1 MVDRIAEIWGTR
13 TPYPKDGLWPVRV
26 DQALGEGVT
35 EDDVDR
41 WVQSACVL
49 CSNGCACDIAVKD
62 GAMVGIR
69 GRAGDLVNHG
79 RLGPKGL
86 FASWQGVSHRDR
98 LKRPLIRENGRL
110 VECDWDTA
118 MNRIAERSR
127 QLLRERGPLS
137 HGFYT
142 SGQLF
147 LEEYYALA
155 VIGKAGLGTPHM
167 DGNTR
172 LCTATAAAALKESFG
187 ADGQPGTYTDIDSCD
202 AIFLYG
208 HNMAETQTVLWS
220 RVLDRIAGPDRPK
233 VVCVDPR
240 DTEVARYADVHLAV
254 RPGTNLAL
262 MNALVHEILAHGW
275 FDKDYVNEHTVGLDK
290 LKATVLPWTAEAAAA
305 VCDVRAADIREAA
318 RIFGTSGRVLSTVLQ
333 GFYQSAQAT
342 AASCQV
348 NNLHLLRGLLGR
360 PGCGILQMN
369 GQPTAQN
376 NRECGADGDLPGFR
390 NWENPEHIR
399 ELAELWDV
407 DPLTIPHWA
416 PPTHAMQIF
425 RYAEQGSI
433 EFLWI
438 SATNPAVSMPDLPR
452 IRSILAKPE
461 LFVVVQDLYL
471 TETAQA
477 ADVVLPAAGW
487 GEKTGTFTNVNRTVH
502 LSDKAVE
509 PPGEARSDLDIF
521 LDYSRRMGFT
531 TLQGEP
537 LLPWT
542 GPEEAFE
549 AWKKCSHG
557 RPCDYSGMS
566 YERLRGGSGIQWPC
580 NEENPDGRERLY
592 ADGVFPTDPDY
603 CESYGHDLLTG
614 ATVGA
619 ESFRASVPRGRAIL
633 KTADYSPPHEEPDGR
648 YPFRYTTGRTAY
660 HFHTRTKTGRS
671 RPLTQAAPRAWV
683 ELSPHDAERLGVR
696 EGDLV
701 RVASR
706 RGRIE
711 VPARVS
717 DIRTGTVFAPFH
729 YGYWDGDGSPGEHP
743 TAANELTITEWD
755 PVSKQPVFKNA
766 AVKVEKIG
774 EGTGPAPAP
783 TTTASRPSAATEG
796 PGTQRPRPTTGGGEA
811 DATEQV
817 DAAPPPRFTEAVRA
831 GRPGPGSNRPDGI
844 SAGTGQEERP

>member
-1 MVDRIAEIWGTR
+1 VIDRIAEIWGSR
-13 TPYPKDGLWPVRV
+13 TPYARDGLWPVRV
-26 DQALGEGVT
+26 DQALNEGVT
-35 EDDVDR
+35 EDNVDH

-69 GRAGDLVNHG
+69 GRAGDLINHG

-86 FASWQGVSHRDR
+86 FASWQGVSHPDR
-98 LKRPLIRENGRL
+98 LTRPLIRENGRL

-118 MNRIAERSR
+118 MNRITERSR
-127 QLLRERGPLS
+127 QLLQERGPLS

-155 VIGKAGLGTPHM
+155 VIGKAGIGTPHM

-233 VVCVDPR
+233 IVCVDPR
-240 DTEVARYADVHLAV
+240 ETDVARYADVHLAV
-254 RPGTNLAL
+254 RPGTNVAL
-262 MNALVHEILAHGW
+262 MSALVHEILANGW
-275 FDKDYVNEHTVGLDK
+275 ADEEYLDKHTVGLEK
-290 LKATVLPWTAEAAAA
+290 LRATVEPWTAEAAAA
-305 VCDVRAADIREAA
+305 VCDVSAADIREAA
-318 RIFGTSGRVLSTVLQ
+318 RIFGTSERVLSTVLQ

-348 NNLHLLRGLLGR
+348 NNLHLLRGMLGQ

-390 NWENPEHIR
+390 NWENPQHIH
-399 ELAELWDV
+399 ELAELWGV
-407 DPLTIPHWA
+407 DPLVIPHWA
-416 PPTHAMQIF
+416 PPTHALQIF

-452 IRSILAKPE
+452 IRNILAKPD
-461 LFVVVQDLYL
+461 LFLVVQDLYL

-502 LSDKAVE
+502 ISDKAVE
-509 PPGEARSDLDIF
+509 PPGDARNDLDIF
-521 LDYSRRMGFT
+521 LDYARRMEFT
-531 TLQGEP
+531 TLAGEP
-537 LLPWT
+537 LLPWS

-549 AWKKCSHG
+549 AWKDCSRG
-557 RPCDYSGMS
+557 RPCDYTGMT
-566 YERLRGGSGIQWPC
+566 YDRLRGGSGIQWPC
-580 NEENPDGRERLY
+580 NDENPDGRERLY

-619 ESFRASVPRGRAIL
+619 EPFRASVPAGRAIL
-633 KTADYSPPHEEPDGR
+633 KTADYSPPHEEPDGQ

-671 RPLTQAAPRAWV
+671 RPLTQAAPSSWV
-683 ELSPHDAERLGVR
+683 ELGPHDAERLGIR

-701 RVASR
+701 RVTSR

-717 DIRTGTVFAPFH
+717 DIRSGTVFAPFH
-729 YGYWDGDGSPGEHP
+729 YGYWDGAGSPGEHP
-743 TAANELTITEWD
+743 TAANELTLTEWD

-766 AVKVEKIG
+766 AVKLEKIG
-774 EGTGPAPAP
+774 DAVGPAPAP
-783 TTTASRPSAATEG
+783 TTTASRPATSAG
-796 PGTQRPRPTTGGGEA
+796 KDGMRPTIGGSDA
-811 DATEQV
+811 YATEQLG
-817 DAAPPPRFTEAVRA
+817 AAPPPRFPEAINGSGEDA
-831 GRPGPGSNRPDGI
+831 RP
-844 SAGTGQEERP
+844 

>member
-1 MVDRIAEIWGTR
+1 MNRHDPGHGTDRIAEIWGTR
-13 TPYPKDGLWPVRV
+13 TPYSRDALWPVRV
-26 DQALGEGVT
+26 DQALRGGLTEG
-35 EDDVDR
+35 DIDH

-86 FASWQGVSHRDR
+86 FASWQGMSHRDR
-98 LKRPLIRENGRL
+98 LTRPLIRENGEL

-118 MNRIAERSR
+118 MDRVVERSR
-127 QLLRERGPLS
+127 DLLRERGPLS

-155 VIGKAGLGTPHM
+155 IIGKAGIGTPHM

-172 LCTATAAAALKESFG
+172 LCTATAAAAMKESFG
-187 ADGQPGTYTDIDSCD
+187 ADGQPGSYTDIDSCD

-220 RVLDRIAGPDRPK
+220 RVLDRIAGPDRPRII
-233 VVCVDPR
+233 CIDPR
-240 DTEVARYADVHLAV
+240 DTEVARHADVHLAV

-262 MNALVHEILAHGW
+262 MNALVREVLANGW
-275 FDKDYVNEHTVGLDK
+275 WDEEYVQAHTIGLDD
-290 LKATVLPWTAEAAAA
+290 LKATVEPWTPERAAAI
-305 VCDVRAADIREAA
+305 CDVSAEDIREAA

-342 AASCQV
+342 ASSCQV
-348 NNLHLLRGLLGR
+348 NNLHLLRGMLGR
-360 PGCGILQMN
+360 PGSGILQMN

-390 NWENPEHIR
+390 NWENPDHVR

-407 DPLTIPHWA
+407 DMLTIPHWA

-438 SATNPAVSMPDLPR
+438 SATNPAVSMPDLAAR
-452 IRSILAKPE
+452 IRKILAKPE

-509 PPGEARSDLDIF
+509 PPGEARSDLEIF

-531 TLQGEP
+531 TLSGAP
-537 LLPWT
+537 LLTWT
-542 GPEEAFE
+542 GPEDGYR
-549 AWKKCSHG
+549 AWQECSRG
-557 RPCDYSGMS
+557 RPCDYTGIT
-566 YERLRGGSGIQWPC
+566 YDRLRGGSGIAWPC
-580 NEENPDGRERLY
+580 NDDNPDGRVRLY
-592 ADGVFPTDPDY
+592 EDGVFPTAPDY

-614 ATVGA
+614 ATVGPDA
-619 ESFRASVPRGRAIL
+619 FRATVPQGRAIL
-633 KTADYSPPHEEPDGR
+633 KTADYSPPHEEPDSE
-648 YPFRYTTGRTAY
+648 YPMRFTTGRTAY

-671 RPLTQAAPRAWV
+671 HALTQAAPSAWV
-683 ELSPHDAERLGVR
+683 ELGPNDAERLGIR

-701 RVASR
+701 RATSR
-706 RGRIE
+706 RGMIE
-711 VPARVS
+711 VPARIS
-717 DIRTGTVFAPFH
+717 DIRDNTVFAPFH
-729 YGYWDGDGSPGEHP
+729 YGYWDADGSPGDHP
-743 TAANELTITEWD
+743 TAANELTLTEWD

-766 AVKVEKIG
+766 AVKVEKIADA
-774 EGTGPAPAP
+774 TGPAPAP
-783 TTTASRPSAATEG
+783 TTTASRPVAAG
-796 PGTQRPRPTTGGGEA
+796 HGRMRPTVGGSDA
-811 DATEQV
+811 QATEQI
-817 DAAPPPRFTEAVRA
+817 DASPPPRFPDAIK
-831 GRPGPGSNRPDGI
+831 PGPSGHEGSGVGDGQV
-844 SAGTGQEERP
+844 GHP